1 MSSDSLF
8 LNNNEFLKEFTSIMN
23 DFKNFRECDIPLC
36 AAENVISDF
45 SKIPLTKGL
54 QERYIL
60 GGYLDYDINNNMI
73 GSDKVL
79 PLYQLVNKQCKKI
92 FDSNYCD
99 CRSLSGMNG
108 MTNILLAL
116 TQKGDTVLLSSP
128 DCGGHA
134 SLPNILDRLGI
145 NIVYA
150 PFDYSKYDYDYD
162 EINSILKTQKIDLV
176 LLAPSD
182 LITIPNFSL
191 IDYYE
196 DVIYIF
202 DASQVMGL
210 IAGKVVKN
218 PLKCNRNMII
228 LGGTHKTIPGV
239 TKAIILTNNETVA
252 KKIDETINPDYIRN
266 TQLHHVAS
274 LVYTFL
280 EVETFGEAYA
290 NDMIS
295 NSNYLGN
302 KLESY
307 GFNVAKISDK
317 KYSNTHQLFIEMSP
331 DEIDIFFEKCV
342 KFNIT
347 LNKKKKPLY
356 NGTGIR
362 LGVQEITRYGWDKSD
377 LDIVAKILFLIYSK
391 NSSEQEII
399 KLINEIKF
407 KKDIKYT
414 FK

>member
-1 MSSDSLF
+1 MLDNDIF
-8 LNNNEFLKEFTSIMN
+8 LKNHELYNEFQSAIQGFQK
-23 DFKNFRECDIPLC
+23 FRDIAVPLC

-45 SKIPLTKGL
+45 SKIPLTMGL

-60 GGYLDYDINNNMI
+60 GGYLDYNIDDNMI

-92 FDSNYCD
+92 FDSDYCD
-99 CRSLSGMNG
+99 CRSLSGMNA

-134 SLPNILDRLGI
+134 SLPNILEKLGV

-162 EINSILKTQKIDLV
+162 KINEILKTQKIDLI

-182 LITIPNFSL
+182 LITIPNFRL

-196 DVIYIF
+196 SVVYIF

-210 IAGKVVKN
+210 IAGKVVESPLNCNKN
-218 PLKCNRNMII
+218 MVV

-239 TKAIILTNNETVA
+239 TKAIILTNNDELAVE
-252 KKIDETINPDYIRN
+252 IDKNINPNYIRN

-274 LVYTFL
+274 LFYTLL
-280 EVETFGEAYA
+280 EVEAFGEQYA
-290 NDMIS
+290 KAMIL
-295 NSNYLGN
+295 NANYLGQ

-307 GFNVAKISDK
+307 GFNVAKVKDDE
-317 KYSNTHQLFIEMSP
+317 YTRTHQLFIKMKP
-331 DEIDIFFEKCV
+331 DEMETFFERCLYYNV
-342 KFNIT
+342 T
-347 LNKKKKPLY
+347 LNKKNKPLY
-356 NGTGIR
+356 SGAGIR
-362 LGVQEITRYGWDKSD
+362 LGIQEITRYGWKLEE
-377 LDIVAKILFLIYSK
+377 LDILSKILYLIHFQSY
-391 NSSEQEII
+391 NSNEIVG
-399 KLINEIKF
+399 LINEIKN
-407 KKDIKYT
+407 KKIIQYT
-414 FK
+414 F